1 MSRLRIFD
9 DQNGA
14 QPLAEHSDPG
24 AIAEALAPHGVRF
37 ERWPTHD
44 DIAAGA
50 TQDAVLARYDGEI
63 ARIMADGGYQSCD
76 VVSMTPSNPAAG

>member
-37 ERWPTHD
+37 ERWP
-44 DIAAGA
+44 
-50 TQDAVLARYDGEI
+50 
-63 ARIMADGGYQSCD
+63 C
-76 VVSMTPSNPAAG
+76 

>member
-14 QPLAEHSDPG
+14 QPLAEHEDPR

-44 DIAAGA
+44 DIAAAAVA
-50 TQDAVLARYDGEI
+50 TFV
-63 ARIMADGGYQSCD
+63 RILGMLHSEL
-76 VVSMTPSNPAAG
+76 SNSS